1 MAPATTSV
9 PSLPS
14 PCPKSP
20 REYPDLYGKRREMAR
35 VQMLEREI
43 GFLEEELKS
52 IQGLQPAS
60 TSCKEV
66 TDFVMAN
73 SDPLM
78 PTSRKKRRSS
88 RFWKWLWGIRC
99 FNFSW
104 ICCCCSSG
112 CSLQLECPSCCECN
126 LCNCFS
132 CISCSTLKWRWCCSC
147 PRPTSHCCRKMSCS
161 RNWCCI
167 CQLPACPD
175 CSCSGWTCSCPECP
189 KVRHCCNCK
198 NTCCNPCLFF

>member
-78 PTSRKKRRSS
+78 PTRKKRRSS
-88 RFWKWLWGIRC
+88 RFWKWLWYC
-99 FNFSW
+99 FLVLLSRV
-104 ICCCCSSG
+104 SVS
-112 CSLQLECPSCCECN
+112 QLD
-126 LCNCFS
+126 
-132 CISCSTLKWRWCCSC
+132 T
-147 PRPTSHCCRKMSCS
+147 
-161 RNWCCI
+161 
-167 CQLPACPD
+167 
-175 CSCSGWTCSCPECP
+175 
-189 KVRHCCNCK
+189 
-198 NTCCNPCLFF
+198 